1 LRAARFARPPGL
13 GLVVDGMVF
22 GGGVGGR
29 GIEEE
34 LWSDAVDAD
43 LVRFL
48 VGLVIL

>member
-1 LRAARFARPPGL
+1 M
-13 GLVVDGMVF
+13 LVAGTGF

-34 LWSDAVDAD
+34 LGSDAVDAD

-48 VGLVIL
+48 LGLVNYTN